1 MVEVVQAVQVLQ
13 QAFQDLQQLML
24 AVEVVVEMNQVIL
37 E

>member
-1 MVEVVQAVQVLQ
+1 VVQAVQVLQ